1 MALLLALYL
10 HLGSIGSGVGD
21 QSDRGDENIVFED
34 GISLI
39 LQEDGASTL
48 LTE

>member
-10 HLGSIGSGVGD
+10 HVGSIGAGLGD
-21 QSDRGDENIVFED
+21 QADRGDESIALESGFLIV
-34 GISLI
+34 
-39 LQEDGASTL
+39 QEDGVSTL